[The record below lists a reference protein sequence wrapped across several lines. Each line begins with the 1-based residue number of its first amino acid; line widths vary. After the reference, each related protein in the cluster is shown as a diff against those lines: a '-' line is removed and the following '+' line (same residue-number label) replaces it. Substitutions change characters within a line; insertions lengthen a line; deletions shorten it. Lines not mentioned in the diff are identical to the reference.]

1 MEEHKER
8 CHNYLESAGM
18 DPTSV
23 TGPYPGEC
31 ECPALV
37 HRDLLYG
44 ISVDGMDSETFAFSL
59 APFLHL
65 AL

>member
-1 MEEHKER
+1 
-8 CHNYLESAGM
+8 M